1 MDHLFDEFS
10 KSLAESVPRRESL
23 RRLGAVFAGAVL
35 SPLGLEAA
43 WAAGADPCKTFCKC
57 SGKAQQSQCLKVC
70 RACNSDTSRV
80 CGSCGSYV
88 CCAAG
93 QSCCSGHCTALN
105 NDVHNCGGCGRQC
118 AAPPPNEVVT
128 CVGGLCVYGCVS
140 GAVDCNGT
148 CTFLGSDPANCGACG
163 NVCAAA
169 TPYCNGGKCS
179 ACSAGLTSCS
189 GVCTNLS
196 SDNANCGACGNVCAA
211 ATPYCNKGACTVCP
225 PGTALCN
232 GYCANILSDSGNCGA
247 CGNVCPS
254 GLVCS
259 SGACID
265 PVCQFV
271 DC

>member
-35 SPLGLEAA
+35 TPLGLETA
-43 WAAGADPCKTFCKC
+43 WARPKLRGAGTDPCKTFCKC
-57 SGKAQQSQCLKVC
+57 SNKTQQSQCLNAC

-93 QSCCSGHCTALN
+93 QSCCSGHCTNPN

-118 AAPPPNEVVT
+118 AAPSPNEVVT

-163 NVCAAA
+163 NICAAA

-179 ACSAGLTSCS
+179 ACSAGLTDCA
-189 GVCTNLS
+189 GVCADLAN
-196 SDNANCGACGNVCAA
+196 DVDNCGACGVVCDVFS
-211 ATPYCNKGACTVCP
+211 TCTGGVCV
-225 PGTALCN
+225 AN
-232 GYCANILSDSGNCGA
+232 G
-247 CGNVCPS
+247 
-254 GLVCS
+254 
-259 SGACID
+259 
-265 PVCQFV
+265 
-271 DC
+271 